1 MDCARQSPTSV
12 AELVQHVSEMGVGDD
27 GGRVGNSHRWPCR
40 APGYEI
46 FLAQINTGW
55 FEIRKLSFPLLLIR
69 HLTRKQHLIFNFIA
83 AYFST
88 TPLAVLMSF
97 VLVPAHKRIVFVTG
111 AELVWELF
119 YGILVRAFAVRVIK
133 TDFAQ
138 RYMRNVTE
146 FAQNI
151 EAGKEHMPET
161 GNFLKYD
168 EL

>member
-12 AELVQHVSEMGVGDD
+12 AELVQHIPEMGVGDD
-27 GGRVGNSHRWPCR
+27 GGRVDNSHYWPCR

-46 FLAQINTGW
+46 FLTQINTGRP
-55 FEIRKLSFPLLLIR
+55 EIRELSFHLLLIR
-69 HLTRKQHLIFNFIA
+69 HLTRPQHLIFNFVA
-83 AYFST
+83 AYLST

-119 YGILVRAFAVRVIK
+119 YGILVRTFAVRMIK

-146 FAQNI
+146 LAQNI
-151 EAGKEHMPET
+151 ETGKEDMPKM
-161 GNFLKYD
+161 GSYIKYD